1 MPEKNFMRI
10 VGMVIISQ
18 SESLINKKATIS
30 FALLPNNKGIRDS
43 SRSGAMKTK
52 QILAAPEV
60 RRT

>member
-1 MPEKNFMRI
+1 MRI

-43 SRSGAMKTK
+43 SRSGTIKTK

-60 RRT
+60 RRI